1 MQNSKLLVLGASGR
15 IGGILRKLWS
25 FEQVTWQTRGKS
37 GGVSSSGWATFDP
50 LADPEALARA
60 ASGCGAILC
69 LAGVVPGQVGQGGDL
84 NDNIALAEA
93 AIRASAVSGAGSGAR
108 VFLVSSA
115 AVYGATRGVLDENM
129 TLNPVS
135 DYGRAKAEM
144 ELRGAALGAELGVQV
159 CALRIGNIAGMDAIL
174 GGWKPGFQLDQFVD
188 GRTPRRSYI
197 GVRTLARILGDLV
210 LGDLM
215 LTENLPQALNI
226 AAPGAVEMGALLDAA
241 GLIWAPRPAP
251 PEAIEEVCLSTR
263 ALQRFSRLET
273 VSAQTLVKALVEQ
286 WQHLQEKD

>member
-25 FEQVTWQTRGKS
+25 FEQVTWQTRGKPK
-37 GGVSSSGWATFDP
+37 GGLSCFDP
-50 LADPEALARA
+50 LAEPEALARA

-69 LAGVVPGQVGQGGDL
+69 LAGVVPGRVGRGGDL
-84 NDNIALAEA
+84 KDNIVLAEA
-93 AIRASAVSGAGSGAR
+93 AVRAGAASGAR

-115 AVYGATRGVLDENM
+115 AVYGAQTGVLDENM
-129 TLNPVS
+129 ILNPMS

-144 ELRGAALGAELGVQV
+144 ERQGAALGAALGVQV
-159 CALRIGNIAGMDAIL
+159 CTLRIGNIAGVDAIL
-174 GGWKPGFQLDQFVD
+174 GGWKPGFQLDQFAD

-197 GVRTLARILGDLV
+197 GVGSLAQV

-215 LTENLPQALNI
+215 LAENLPQALNI
-226 AAPGAVEMGALLDAA
+226 AAPGAVEMGAVLDAA
-241 GLIWAPRPAP
+241 GLTWTPRPAP
-251 PEAIEEVCLSTR
+251 AGAIEEVYLSTR

-273 VSAQTLVKALVEQ
+273 VSADMLVKQ
-286 WQHLQEKD
+286 WQHLQEKN